1 MPGIRRTNRFRRLL
15 TVVALGTVLAI
26 LAACMPRPEPTPS
39 DGPAPS
45 ITPVPLPSADTGL
58 STYLDGASYLRGV
71 NLYTLQQQRAI
82 ATSRVEPDNQ
92 ATYDY
97 LAGRGVSIIR
107 LAVPWQRLQPWKP
120 GDDVRAALDAPVD
133 PAYLDLLEEQVE
145 RAGKA
150 GIRLVLDLHNSCAF
164 PWGTGPRPK
173 GTIYC
178 GGDLTTDDVL
188 KVWRAISD
196 RFKDDERV
204 AAYNLVNEPRGSL
217 TGASTYFQYM
227 QAVVDDLR
235 KRGDAHAIWI
245 DSILLSSFAEDAP
258 DGPPISD
265 PQNAI
270 VYSQHFYLHDG
281 TRKSLLTRITSFA
294 KWCSGFGVHCTIGE
308 LGWQSESGAEDRES
322 FELAYRIADRYRLD
336 VTYFAATSVEDP
348 KGLIAYSAKPGSSTI
363 SVRHSQASVIEAHPS
378 G

>member
-1 MPGIRRTNRFRRLL
+1 MPGTRRTSRVRRLL
-15 TVVALGTVLAI
+15 TVLALGTVLVV
-26 LAACMPRPEPTPS
+26 LAACTPRPEPTPTGS
-39 DGPAPS
+39 S
-45 ITPVPLPSADTGL
+45 TPTASPTPLPTAESGL
-58 STYLDGASYLRGV
+58 ATYLDGNSYLRGV
-71 NLYTLQQQRAI
+71 NLYTLQQQRSLP
-82 ATSRVEPDNQ
+82 TSKVKPDNQ
-92 ATYDY
+92 ATYDF
-97 LAGRGVSIIR
+97 LASRGVSIVR

-133 PAYLDLLEEQVE
+133 SAYLDLLEEQVE

-164 PWGTGPRPK
+164 PWGTGPVPK

-178 GGDLTTDDVL
+178 GSDLTVDDVL
-188 KVWRAISD
+188 KVWRALSS
-196 RFKDDERV
+196 RFAGDDRV
-204 AAYNLVNEPRGSL
+204 AAYNLFNEPRGSL
-217 TGASTYFQYM
+217 TGATAYFRYV

-235 KRGDAHAIWI
+235 QRGDEHAIWI

-270 VYSQHFYLHDG
+270 VYSQHFYLHGG
-281 TRKSLLTRITSFA
+281 TRKSLLERITAFA
-294 KWCSGFGVHCTIGE
+294 KWCSDQGVHCAIGE
-308 LGWQSESGAEDRES
+308 LGWQSDSGADDRES

-336 VTYFAATSVEDP
+336 VTYFSATSVEDP

-378 G
+378 R